1 MTARLACV
9 LVQLNPKL
17 FVLKR
22 TLQFV
27 GVPVRY
33 CTGMSD
39 CGRACVRRH
48 QGRLSTCKRRATDLQ
63 YMRAGA
69 SPLAGK
75 FLSENLTVHDAL
87 SFSPASYVVVIA
99 SKCLLSRVSLGFLF
113 DLLTFLLFFSK
124 RRPDERCNFPLSSEP
139 SMNRNVVDG
148 NFLFTQWQIF
158 QFQIQIS
165 ETKIEVTFYR
175 QNT

>member
-1 MTARLACV
+1 LYRNERLWAG
-9 LVQLNPKL
+9 L
-17 FVLKR
+17 
-22 TLQFV
+22 
-27 GVPVRY
+27 
-33 CTGMSD
+33 
-39 CGRACVRRH
+39 RA
-48 QGRLSTCKRRATDLQ
+48 SPSRATFDLQ
-63 YMRAGA
+63 TPCHRPTVGLYACC
-69 SPLAGK
+69 SCSSLLADK

-124 RRPDERCNFPLSSEP
+124 RRSDERCNFPLSSEP
-139 SMNRNVVDG
+139 SMNRNVVDV